1 MPIFIF
7 AAAVVT
13 GLFAW
18 VWRLISE
25 DWVSDLFCERGTP

>member
-18 VWRLISE
+18 TLRGISRAVN
-25 DWVSDLFCERGTP
+25 DMFGGTP